1 MSRGEERSLITG
13 WGIIDPTNELC
24 DRIHYF
30 HFCSHHW
37 LLDPFLVWR
46 RSHVTGNCHLV
57 LVV

>member
-30 HFCSHHW
+30 YFCSHPW